1 MGSAQPAVP
10 DATLNITRTLTL
22 ILATNSP
29 SAAMVQ
35 VSHSLRCITSGNSC
49 SFVSFEDVYEAV
61 LGRDSTAEDNGWA
74 GELPD
79 FVWRYET
86 PFLFFFCQ
94 FPRWLDGF

>member
-10 DATLNITRTLTL
+10 DATLSITRTVTL
-22 ILATNSP
+22 IPATNSP
-29 SAAMVQ
+29 TAAMVQ

-61 LGRDSTAEDNGWA
+61 LGRDSTADNNGWA

-86 PFLFFFCQ
+86 PFLSFFSQ
-94 FPRWLDGF
+94 FPR